1 MICESLG
8 MEVSGDISL
17 TKSGELPV
25 FYRANKVLNPRVYP
39 IIAMISVIV
48 LTDVLSRLV
57 PTSDTEHDALIL
69 DSARLSERVF
79 FGSESYAGYID
90 RLKEFDVHDSI
101 SDMVNPISD
110 EVELVEQE
118 LEYWQLDKSK
128 YRLVSVLKGKERMA
142 LVEKADVAT
151 GQYEII
157 KVLDGDQFEDFRV
170 VSIGRQSLTVVS
182 QVGDRVELRLFEKVS
197 ATSKGAI

>member
-1 MICESLG
+1 

-25 FYRANKVLNPRVYP
+25 FYRAKKVLNPRLYP

-118 LEYWQLDKSK
+118 LGYWQLDKSK

-197 ATSKGAI
+197 AASKGAM